1 MSLDE
6 EACFRAARARDARF
20 DGAFF
25 VCVLTTGIYCR
36 PVCPARPPRREN
48 MRFVPSAAAA
58 QLAGFRPC
66 LRCRPELSPD
76 VAAWRG
82 TESVVARALALIAE
96 GGLDGGGGGGG
107 GGDGDGGGADEG
119 ASVDA
124 LAERVGLGERQ
135 LRRLFERHLGASP
148 VQVAQTRRLLFAKQL
163 LQDTRLGMTEIALA
177 SGFGSVR
184 RFNAV
189 FRALYGR
196 APSTRRRGPTGAASG
211 PRTPVTETVTLR
223 LGYRPPY
230 DWDDMLGF
238 LAGRALPGVELVEA
252 GRYLRTCATEAGP
265 GTVEVRPGPRGQ
277 PVLLATLRVPAL
289 RALPG
294 LVARLRR
301 VFDLD
306 ADVHAIGAH
315 LGRDPALARLVGARP
330 GLRTPGGWDAF
341 EQAVRGVLGQQVTV
355 QAGRKLGGV
364 LVELAGPR
372 VAPAL
377 SGDAR
382 LSRLFPGPAELA
394 AADLGGLGM
403 PRARRATLHALAAA
417 ALADGRLLQRG
428 GSLED
433 AVARL
438 RGIAG
443 FGEWTA
449 QYVALRGLGH
459 ADAFPAGDVALQR
472 SVDSPRRVA
481 ERQLLARA
489 EAWRPWRGY
498 AAQHLWTAD
507 AARRQGA

>member
-96 GGLDGGGGGGG
+96 GGLDGGGG
-107 GGDGDGGGADEG
+107 DTDCDSDAG

-177 SGFGSVR
+177 AGFGSVR

-189 FRALYGR
+189 FRGLYGR
-196 APSTRRRGPTGAASG
+196 APSTLRRGPAGVASG

-238 LAGRALPGVELVEA
+238 LAARALPGVELVEA
-252 GRYLRTCATEAGP
+252 GRYLRSFATEAGP
-265 GTVEVRPGPRGQ
+265 GTVEVRPGQRGQ

-306 ADVHAIGAH
+306 ATCTPS
-315 LGRDPALARLVGARP
+315 GRTWGVIPRWRAWSGRAP
-330 GLRTPGGWDAF
+330 GC
-341 EQAVRGVLGQQVTV
+341 
-355 QAGRKLGGV
+355 
-364 LVELAGPR
+364 
-372 VAPAL
+372 
-377 SGDAR
+377 
-382 LSRLFPGPAELA
+382 
-394 AADLGGLGM
+394 
-403 PRARRATLHALAAA
+403 ARRAAGTPSSRRCAGCSGSRSRCRPGAGWAACWSSWR
-417 ALADGRLLQRG
+417 GRG
-428 GSLED
+428 W
-433 AVARL
+433 RL
-438 RGIAG
+438 RWRAI
-443 FGEWTA
+443 
-449 QYVALRGLGH
+449 RGCRGC
-459 ADAFPAGDVALQR
+459 FR
-472 SVDSPRRVA
+472 PR
-481 ERQLLARA
+481 
-489 EAWRPWRGY
+489 PS
-498 AAQHLWTAD
+498 
-507 AARRQGA
+507 